1 MWLAEEHQARVGF
14 GKAPR
19 AAQGTLG
26 LAEQELLWG
35 SSWSTESTAP
45 WLVYFYCNF
54 CIPTPGILPEMSSP
68 VLLYL
73 TCCLDLGV
81 WVVLCE
87 GSFLFWF
94 FLRSL
99 LTAVF
104 QLFSAHSLVDLGLIF
119 FIIGIP
125 IVISL
130 LVLPLCLRKV
140 LEKQLAELRARV
152 NTFLQTISYF

>member
-1 MWLAEEHQARVGF
+1 
-14 GKAPR
+14 
-19 AAQGTLG
+19 
-26 LAEQELLWG
+26 
-35 SSWSTESTAP
+35 
-45 WLVYFYCNF
+45 
-54 CIPTPGILPEMSSP
+54 MSSP